1 MRLVIDQE
9 MFNRILSDQRILN
22 SHEFKDVDSIYFSIP
37 IEEIPAHFFKACNNL
52 TAVHLPKTVRRISK
66 CAFDF
71 CKNLKTIKGLE
82 NVQHVEDEA
91 FARCESLK
99 EAVFSSQLKTLGNG
113 SFLDCQQLET
123 IDLGEQL
130 EHIPENCFYGTYS
143 LRKIFTAATTIS
155 DQAFERSGIYEF
167 DFSNVKS
174 IGNYTFELATNL
186 EHVYIPSTIT
196 YIGKGCFHRCYSLN
210 SVEIDANVTSLN
222 EEMFKA
228 AINLKTAII
237 SNQNIKRLEDE
248 VFDDCHALSSISF
261 ANKDI
266 EIM

>member
-1 MRLVIDQE
+1 MILVIDQE

-37 IEEIPAHFFKACNNL
+37 IEEIPAKFFQACNNL
-52 TAVHLPKTVRRISK
+52 TAIHLPTTVKKISN
-66 CAFDF
+66 CAFEF
-71 CKNLKTIKGLE
+71 CKNLNTINSLK
-82 NVQHVEDEA
+82 NIQYVEDEA
-91 FARCESLK
+91 FAHCESLK
-99 EAVFSSQLKTLGNG
+99 EAVFSSQLKTLGKG
-113 SFLDCQQLET
+113 AFFDCQQLET

-186 EHVYIPSTIT
+186 EHVYIPSTTT
-196 YIGKGCFHRCYSLN
+196 YIGKGCFHRCYNLQSAI
-210 SVEIDANVTSLN
+210 IDANIGAIPENLF
-222 EEMFKA
+222 EQ
-228 AINLKTAII
+228 AINLKDIVFM
-237 SNQNIKRLEDE
+237 NQTVKDAEDNALKGC
-248 VFDDCHALSSISF
+248 FSLSSIAFITQAS
-261 ANKDI
+261 K
-266 EIM
+266 